1 MKPDRPLLFPL
12 GAVAAL
18 LVLLAV
24 GRAAPSGPAS
34 ADAAAQ
40 VARGEYLVKRVGL
53 CADCHA
59 PRRADGSF
67 DPDLW
72 LRGAALPFRPTVEM
86 PWAAAAPP
94 IAGLP
99 TMAPEDAVRFL
110 RHGTR
115 PDGTRARPP
124 MPAFELDE
132 ADARAVVAYLR
143 SLAP

>member
-1 MKPDRPLLFPL
+1 MKSTLLPLL
-12 GAVAAL
+12 AAAAL
-18 LVLLAV
+18 LAALAA
-24 GRAAPSGPAS
+24 GQAAPADPAP
-34 ADAAAQ
+34 ADSAAQ
-40 VARGEYLVKRVGL
+40 VARGEYLVKRVGM
-53 CADCHA
+53 CADCHST
-59 PRRADGSF
+59 RRADGSF

-72 LRGAALPFRPTVEM
+72 LRGAALPFQPTVDM

-99 TMAPEDAVRFL
+99 TLAPEDAVRFL
-110 RHGTR
+110 RHGTK
-115 PDGTRARPP
+115 PDGSRARPP